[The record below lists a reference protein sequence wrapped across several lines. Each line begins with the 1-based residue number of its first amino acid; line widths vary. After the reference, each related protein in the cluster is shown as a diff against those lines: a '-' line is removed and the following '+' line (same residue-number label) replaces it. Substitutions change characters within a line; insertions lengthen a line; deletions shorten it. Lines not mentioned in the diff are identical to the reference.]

1 MNKPEKSYQTTT
13 IRQLKSYPTYQF
25 HAFSNAK
32 CSPEDTFLICVL
44 ETLKWLH
51 ARMKNCEQL
60 PEELN
65 VPLPEDYHLTGASC
79 ILSALI
85 WAFKLKLCISRKKE
99 SGRFGLLKLMPV
111 QIWEHQPNES
121 QYRAEPSAQKS
132 LIICIKTVWKS
143 GFGQSVPNRL
153 TQQKTAKCSVRHW
166 SKPLHRIPM

>member
-51 ARMKNCEQL
+51 ARMKNCERL

-65 VPLPEDYHLTGASC
+65 VPLPENYQTFDR
-79 ILSALI
+79 
-85 WAFKLKLCISRKKE
+85 SRLH
-99 SGRFGLLKLMPV
+99 SFSIDLGF
-111 QIWEHQPNES
+111 QIEVV
-121 QYRAEPSAQKS
+121 YIQK
-132 LIICIKTVWKS
+132 
-143 GFGQSVPNRL
+143 
-153 TQQKTAKCSVRHW
+153 
-166 SKPLHRIPM
+166 